1 MKWKGKVDIS
11 VEEMDCLF
19 GWVERF
25 IRLDDELSE
34 KVTQTLQKVKKGLA
48 KKDEEE
54 SSEEEDL
61 ESLDWEDEDPSQEKE
76 TDVHEALNMEDYK
89 TSEVDSEVEKGRIAT
104 IELFEMWLD
113 GFDDED
119 VEQPPRGEIL
129 DKLSKSAKGRWI
141 YKFFVDQKAKGKDTT
156 LIIRD
161 IFDESVSNE
170 VVRSLAGN
178 FTQVSS
184 ILFCQ
189 LSDFIKYPNPLET
202 EE

>member
-19 GWVERF
+19 GWFERF
-25 IRLDDELSE
+25 IRLDDELSN
-34 KVTQTLQKVKKGLA
+34 KVTQTLKKVKKGLA
-48 KKDEEE
+48 PADIEE
-54 SSEEEDL
+54 SSEDNDS
-61 ESLDWEDEDPSQEKE
+61 ESLDWEDQDPSQEKE
-76 TDVHEALNMEDYK
+76 ADVHDTLNMEDYK
-89 TSEVDSEVEKGRIAT
+89 TNDPDVEIEKGRVAAT
-104 IELFEMWLD
+104 ELFETWID
-113 GFDDED
+113 GFGDETA
-119 VEQPPRGEIL
+119 EQPPRGEIL
-129 DKLSKSAKGRWI
+129 DKLSRSAKGRWI
-141 YKFFVDQKAKGKDTT
+141 YKFFVDQKTKGKDTT

-161 IFDESVSNE
+161 IFDDSISDE
-170 VVRSLAGN
+170 VIRSIAGN